1 MRFEHVDFA
10 YAADAE
16 QLVLADFDLH
26 ITPGETVAL
35 VGRTGAGKSTVARLL
50 TRFYDVKHGSIQ
62 IDGHDVRD
70 VTLASLRANVGVV
83 LDEPFLFSASVRD
96 NIAYGKPSADLDEIV
111 AAAKAAGAHEFI
123 THLADGYDTVVG
135 ERGYTLSGGQRQRIA
150 IARTLLVNPPIMV
163 LDDAT
168 SAIDVQVEQRIH
180 AGLRVQM
187 EGRTT
192 LIIAHRLSTISLAD
206 RVVLLDQHKIV
217 ADGTHAELLETT
229 PLYAEVLAQAG
240 EFEREADAEEAEQE
254 AGAGRRRGTGR
265 ARRPAAAG
273 PARLGARRRPVM
285 MFGGGG
291 GGGFGGPGGAQA
303 SAASGLPFAGI
314 PHELQDGVDKLLAT
328 EPEYAEPDI
337 VFSQNS
343 SERELKRL
351 SLWRL
356 LTKYPGMLALAGF
369 LVVVIAVASQ
379 VGPTLTEY
387 AINNGMAKARH
398 FNFAVVV
405 GAAIAYLVFVVITA
419 LAQRF
424 QVQVTGR
431 LAAWVMNDLRVKVF
445 AHLQRLS
452 LGFFTEEKAG
462 VVMSRMTSDIENL
475 QQLLQDGLSQL
486 AIQGL
491 TMVVITVILFTTNV
505 RLAFIT
511 VVLILPA
518 LVAASV
524 WFKRASERGYD
535 RVRDGI
541 ANVLADLSESLH
553 GVRIVTAHNRQRQNV
568 IHHRNVV
575 GDYRDANNYTAR
587 INAIYGPGTQLLGVL
602 GQAVLLAI
610 GGSMVVDHTLSLG
623 ALVAFFLYLNRFFQP
638 IQLLVQQYNTYQQG
652 QASVN
657 KLRALVDTEPEVTEA
672 PDAVDLPPIEGEITF
687 DHLSFGY
694 DPDRLVIEDV
704 DLTVAPGETVAFVG
718 PTGAGKSTLAKLVTR
733 FYDPTVGRV
742 LIDGY
747 DLRDVTMHSLRS
759 QLGVVPQE
767 PFLFAGTIG
776 DNIAFAR
783 PDATDAEIHEAVD
796 RVGLTDVVERM
807 PNGLDTVVHERGQTL
822 SSGERQLLALARAFL
837 AHPRVLVLDEA
848 TSNLDLQSETKIEA
862 ALDVLLENRT
872 AILIAHRLSTAMR
885 ADRIVVVDLGRI
897 VEVGTHDELVA
908 AGGRYAEMYATWV
921 RQSELDEH
929 APAEAGV

>member
-1 MRFEHVDFA
+1 M
-10 YAADAE
+10 
-16 QLVLADFDLH
+16 
-26 ITPGETVAL
+26 
-35 VGRTGAGKSTVARLL
+35 
-50 TRFYDVKHGSIQ
+50 
-62 IDGHDVRD
+62 
-70 VTLASLRANVGVV
+70 
-83 LDEPFLFSASVRD
+83 
-96 NIAYGKPSADLDEIV
+96 
-111 AAAKAAGAHEFI
+111 
-123 THLADGYDTVVG
+123 G

-150 IARTLLVNPPIMV
+150 IARTLLVNPPILV

-192 LIIAHRLSTISLAD
+192 LIIAHRLSTIRLAD
-206 RVVLLDQHKIV
+206 RVVLLDQRKIV

-240 EFEREADAEEAEQE
+240 EFEREADAEEAER
-254 AGAGRRRGTGR
+254 GGRAGRRRGTGR

-273 PARLGARRRPVM
+273 PARLGAGRRPVM

-314 PHELQDGVDKLLAT
+314 PSELQDGVDKLLADRARARRAGHRLH
-328 EPEYAEPDI
+328 PEQLRARAQAADPVAAADQ
-337 VFSQNS
+337 V
-343 SERELKRL
+343 
-351 SLWRL
+351 
-356 LTKYPGMLALAGF
+356 PGDAGPGR
-369 LVVVIAVASQ
+369 
-379 VGPTLTEY
+379 GPGGGHRRGLPGR
-387 AINNGMAKARH
+387 AQAHRVRH
-398 FNFAVVV
+398 QQRRWTPGHFDFAVVV

-452 LGFFTEEKAG
+452 LDFFTEEKAG
-462 VVMSRMTSDIENL
+462 VVMTRMTSDIENL

-505 RLAFIT
+505 RLALIT
-511 VVLILPA
+511 VVLIVPA
-518 LVAASV
+518 LIAASV

-553 GVRIVTAHNRQRQNV
+553 GVRIVTAHNRQRHNV

-575 GDYRDANNYTAR
+575 GDYRDANNYTAQ

-610 GGSMVVDHTLSLG
+610 GGDMVVHHTLSLG

-657 KLRALVDTEPEVTEA
+657 KLRDPARHRARGPRGPRRRRAA
-672 PDAVDLPPIEGEITF
+672 PHRGR
-687 DHLSFGY
+687 
-694 DPDRLVIEDV
+694 DRLRPR
-704 DLTVAPGETVAFVG
+704 LLRLRPRPAGHRGRRPHGSPRARRWPSSG

-742 LIDGY
+742 LIDGH

-783 PDATDAEIHEAVD
+783 PDATDEEIHEAVD
-796 RVGLTDVVERM
+796 KVGLTDVIERM

-822 SSGERQLLALARAFL
+822 SSGERQLHRPGPGLPGPSPGAGARRGHLQPRPPVGDEDRDRPRRPAREPHG
-837 AHPRVLVLDEA
+837 HP
-848 TSNLDLQSETKIEA
+848 
-862 ALDVLLENRT
+862 
-872 AILIAHRLSTAMR
+872 HRPPAVDGHAGR
-885 ADRIVVVDLGRI
+885 PDR
-897 VEVGTHDELVA
+897 
-908 AGGRYAEMYATWV
+908 GGRRRAGSSRWAPTTSWWRPAAATPRCTPPGCASPNWTSTH
-921 RQSELDEH
+921 RPRPGPEPDEPGGRPLVQPKTGRRPDQGS
-929 APAEAGV
+929 ASSR

>member
-1 MRFEHVDFA
+1 
-10 YAADAE
+10 
-16 QLVLADFDLH
+16 
-26 ITPGETVAL
+26 
-35 VGRTGAGKSTVARLL
+35 
-50 TRFYDVKHGSIQ
+50 
-62 IDGHDVRD
+62 
-70 VTLASLRANVGVV
+70 
-83 LDEPFLFSASVRD
+83 
-96 NIAYGKPSADLDEIV
+96 
-111 AAAKAAGAHEFI
+111 
-123 THLADGYDTVVG
+123 
-135 ERGYTLSGGQRQRIA
+135 
-150 IARTLLVNPPIMV
+150 
-163 LDDAT
+163 
-168 SAIDVQVEQRIH
+168 
-180 AGLRVQM
+180 
-187 EGRTT
+187 
-192 LIIAHRLSTISLAD
+192 
-206 RVVLLDQHKIV
+206 
-217 ADGTHAELLETT
+217 
-229 PLYAEVLAQAG
+229 
-240 EFEREADAEEAEQE
+240 
-254 AGAGRRRGTGR
+254 
-265 ARRPAAAG
+265 
-273 PARLGARRRPVM
+273 M

-314 PHELQDGVDKLLAT
+314 PPELQDGVDKLLVS

-343 SERELKRL
+343 SEAELKRL
-351 SLWRL
+351 SLWGL
-356 LTKYPGMLALAGF
+356 LTKYPGMLALAGI

-379 VGPTLTEY
+379 VGPKLTEY
-387 AINNGMAKARH
+387 AINDGLTKGH
-398 FNFAVVV
+398 FNFAVVI
-405 GAAIAYLVFVVITA
+405 GAAVAYLVAVALTA
-419 LAQRF
+419 LSQRF

-431 LAAWVMNDLRVKVF
+431 LAAWVMNDLRVKIF

-491 TMVVITVILFTTNV
+491 TMVVIIVFLFTTNV

-511 VVLILPA
+511 VLLILPA
-518 LVAASV
+518 LFAASV

-553 GVRIVTAHNRQRQNV
+553 GVRIVAAHNRQRHNV

-587 INAIYGPGTQLLGVL
+587 VNAVYGPGTQLLGVL
-602 GQAVLLAI
+602 GQAVLLAV
-610 GGSMVVDHTLSLG
+610 GGSMVVNHTLSLG
-623 ALVAFFLYLNRFFQP
+623 ALAAFFLYLNRFLAP

-657 KLRALVDTEPEVTEA
+657 KLRILVDTEPEVPEA
-672 PDAVDLPPIEGEITF
+672 PDAVELPPIEGRITF
-687 DHLSFGY
+687 DHVSFGY
-694 DPDRLVIEDV
+694 NPERLVIEDV
-704 DLTVAPGETVAFVG
+704 DLTVNPGETVAFVG

-747 DLRDVTMHSLRS
+747 DLRDVTMYSLRS

-783 PDATDAEIHEAVD
+783 PSASDAEIHQAVD
-796 RVGLTDVVERM
+796 RVGLTDVIDRM
-807 PNGLDTVVHERGQTL
+807 PQGLNTVVHERGQTL
-822 SSGERQLLALARAFL
+822 SSGERQLIALARAFL

-848 TSNLDLQSETKIEA
+848 TSNLDLQSETKIEG
-862 ALDVLLENRT
+862 ALDILLENRT

-897 VEVGTHDELVA
+897 IEVGTHDELVA
-908 AGGRYAEMYATWV
+908 AGGQYAEMYATWV
-921 RQSELDEH
+921 RQSELEEH
-929 APAEAGV
+929 APTETGV